1 VAQRSVE
8 ILVGKLL
15 TDEAFRE
22 AFLMDPSPALQV
34 FRDAGHELTKLEI
47 AALLAAPAE
56 FWKDVAKE
64 IDPRLQKA
72 NLAKEKT

>member
-8 ILVGKLL
+8 IVIGRLL

-22 AFLMDPSPALQV
+22 AFLIDPSPTLQV

-47 AALLAAPAE
+47 AALLAAPAD
-56 FWKDVAKE
+56 FWKDVAEE

-72 NLAKEKT
+72 NLAREKT